1 MKKSQSNFTALR
13 IAAVNRHQWS
23 ARLNRTAQYL
33 LVVVF
38 VGAWTLVGV
47 SISTNG
53 PWLALT
59 IIAIV
64 TTLIEIP
71 LVIIVTASQK
81 TIAKKNEAVIR
92 IGNETNAT
100 LSYIKLNKKGGRHE
114 ILFGS
119 TRYGMGQT
127 PEDGHRPITTIEYS
141 NENSHEHRRT
151 RWATRLKI
159 MRKFFKH

>member
-1 MKKSQSNFTALR
+1 MKKYQSNFTALR
-13 IAAVNRHQWS
+13 ILAVKRQQRATRMN
-23 ARLNRTAQYL
+23 LTAQYL
-33 LVVVF
+33 LAVVF
-38 VGAWTLVGV
+38 LGVWTLVGV
-47 SISTNG
+47 SIFNNG
-53 PWLALT
+53 PWLMLT
-59 IIAIV
+59 ILAIV
-64 TTLIEIP
+64 STLIEIP

-100 LSYIKLNKKGGRHE
+100 LSYIKLNKNGGRHE